1 MSESCVDPR
10 YPATYHVSPQWRVT
24 GDGGLDTVGE
34 ESGVRVPLARAS
46 LRLLEL
52 AGGSLAGAARLKPGK
67 PLTKLAARVEPG
79 GRFYHGPMAV
89 GGGNEGE
96 GEDGFHGELGCHKA
110 LSFGPFAA
118 SAFFNL
124 DRGFLTR

>member
-24 GDGGLDTVGE
+24 GDGGLDTIGE
-34 ESGVRVPLARAS
+34 KSGVRVPLARAS

-89 GGGNEGE
+89 GGGNDVLPDFSWPGRRN
-96 GEDGFHGELGCHKA
+96 H
-110 LSFGPFAA
+110 PRAA
-118 SAFFNL
+118 TGGRVKS
-124 DRGFLTR
+124 